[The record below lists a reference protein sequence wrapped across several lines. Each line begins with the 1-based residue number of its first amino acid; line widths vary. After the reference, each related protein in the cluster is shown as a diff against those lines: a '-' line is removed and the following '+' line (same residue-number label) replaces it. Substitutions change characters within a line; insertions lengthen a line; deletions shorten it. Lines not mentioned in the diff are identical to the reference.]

1 MRHYS
6 LFSTIVRI
14 LICSQLDDMIVEKE
28 MTAMAIFAP
37 ALSVLIFLF
46 AGPQT
51 ILGAIVG
58 FCAIQSPPI
67 KHQKL
72 AKGLLIATLVLGIV
86 LTVIPFGLLTAAF
99 I

>member
-58 FCAIQSPPI
+58 LCTV
-67 KHQKL
+67 KNNNR

>member
-37 ALSVLIFLF
+37 ALSVLVFLF

-58 FCAIQSPPI
+58 LCTV
-67 KHQKL
+67 KNNNR
-72 AKGLLIATLVLGIV
+72 AKGLLIATLMLGIV